1 MRISTFFFIPRITRI
16 ARMFF
21 GKSVMKISAVFFLL
35 RITRMYFGK
44 NAMRISTTIF
54 MIVLVGLILFEPAYS
69 EVEFHGFFRSH
80 NAFRLKDPNDAM
92 LLRNRLRLNSELRGD
107 NIYGYASVDFL
118 NDAVAESRTNLNL
131 RELYLDIYGSWVDF
145 RIGRQQVVWGKADGY
160 FINDIVNPLDLSYFL
175 LQDFDDIRMATTML
189 NTKLH
194 HGNHSLEILV
204 IPEFKPMKMALTG
217 DWAFQRPDSLY
228 VSPWMDTH
236 GQPVFMMV
244 PMNYQEEMTP
254 INSIKN
260 FEYGF
265 KFNTF
270 LVGTDLSFIYLKV
283 REDKPIMKKEI
294 KPVMTQTGLSGIVNL
309 TPTHPWINFYGLNF
323 SRPVGT
329 FVFRGEGG
337 YYPNRYFDTRDMT
350 KINDGLLVKKP
361 FLQGMVGVDYQL
373 TGEIDIGVQAIRE
386 RILNYDDNLM
396 DDELNSIGS
405 LMLRGRFANETIL
418 PLWLTLY
425 NITNESYLSR
435 IAVDWKYSDSFTIT
449 TGFDIL
455 GGDSDTIFGQFDR
468 NDNVYLKLVYN
479 F

>member
-1 MRISTFFFIPRITRI
+1 MRISAAFFILRITRI
-16 ARMFF
+16 TQMYFW
-21 GKSVMKISAVFFLL
+21 KSVMKISVIFITVVFVV
-35 RITRMYFGK
+35 
-44 NAMRISTTIF
+44 S
-54 MIVLVGLILFEPAYS
+54 ILFEPAYS
-69 EVEFHGFFRSH
+69 EVELHGFFRNH
-80 NAFRLKDPNDAM
+80 DAFRLKDPNDAM

-118 NDAVAESRTNLNL
+118 NDAAASSQTTLNL
-131 RELYLDIYGSWVDF
+131 RELYLDIYSSWIDF
-145 RIGRQQVVWGKADGY
+145 RIGKQQVVWGKADGY

-189 NTKLH
+189 NTKIH

-204 IPEFKPMKMALTG
+204 IPEFKPLKMALTG
-217 DWAFQRPDSLY
+217 DWAFQRPDSFNIT
-228 VSPWMDTH
+228 VPAGEQFVTMSI
-236 GQPVFMMV
+236 
-244 PMNYQEEMTP
+244 PMNYQQDILP
-254 INSIKN
+254 QNSLRRM
-260 FEYGF
+260 EYGF
-265 KFNTF
+265 KLNTF
-270 LVGTDLSFIYLKV
+270 LLGTDFSLIYLKA
-283 REDKPIMKKEI
+283 REDKPVIKKQIVLNEFQI
-294 KPVMTQTGLSGIVNL
+294 PVNVIL

-337 YYPNRYFDTRDMT
+337 YYPNRYFDTQDMS
-350 KINDGLLVKKP
+350 KVNDGLLVKRP
-361 FLQGMVGVDYQL
+361 FLQGMIGVDYQL

-386 RILNYDDNLM
+386 RILDYDDNLM
-396 DDELNSIGS
+396 DDEVNSIGS

-425 NITNESYLSR
+425 NITSESYLSR

-449 TGFDIL
+449 TGFDLL

-468 NDNVYLKLVYN
+468 NDNVYLKLAFN